1 MSIITEGF
9 FDDSGLL
16 AFFGLGVPA
25 PEADWFPLLD
35 SGKLTETMMFSPEA
49 NTDFSPISAPD
60 LDLRLDPD
68 RPLDPDLP
76 LDLDRPLDLDLPL
89 DLDFPLDFDL
99 PFDFDLR
106 LVFRGLLLFVF
117 DVDLDLRL

>member
-9 FDDSGLL
+9 FAADSDLL
-16 AFFGLGVPA
+16 AFLGLGVPA
-25 PEADWFPLLD
+25 DLFPLLA

-49 NTDFSPISAPD
+49 YTDFSLVSAPD

-68 RPLDPDLP
+68 LSF
-76 LDLDRPLDLDLPL
+76 DLDRPLDL
-89 DLDFPLDFDL
+89 DL

-106 LVFRGLLLFVF
+106 LVFSGLFLLVL

>member
-9 FDDSGLL
+9 FAAESGLL
-16 AFFGLGVPA
+16 DFFGLGVPA
-25 PEADWFPLLD
+25 PADLFPLLA

-49 NTDFSPISAPD
+49 YTDFSPISAPD

-68 RPLDPDLP
+68 LP
-76 LDLDRPLDLDLPL
+76 LDLDRPLDFDLPL
-89 DLDFPLDFDL
+89 DLDLPLDFDL

-106 LVFRGLLLFVF
+106 LVFRGLLLFVL
-117 DVDLDLRL
+117 DVDLDFRL

>member
-1 MSIITEGF
+1 MSIITDGF
-9 FDDSGLL
+9 FEDSGLL

-25 PEADWFPLLD
+25 SAADLFPLLD

-49 NTDFSPISAPD
+49 YTDFSPISAPD

-68 RPLDPDLP
+68 LP
-76 LDLDRPLDLDLPL
+76 LDLDRPLDFDLPL
-89 DLDFPLDFDL
+89 DLDLPLDFDL

-106 LVFRGLLLFVF
+106 LVFRGLLLFVL
-117 DVDLDLRL
+117 DVDLDFRL

>member
-9 FDDSGLL
+9 FEDSGLL

-25 PEADWFPLLD
+25 PVADLFPLLD
-35 SGKLTETMMFSPEA
+35 SGKLTETMMFSPA
-49 NTDFSPISAPD
+49 AYTDFSFISAPD

-68 RPLDPDLP
+68 
-76 LDLDRPLDLDLPL
+76 LDRPSDLDLPL
-89 DLDFPLDFDL
+89 DPDLPLDFDL

-106 LVFRGLLLFVF
+106 LVFRGLLLFVL
-117 DVDLDLRL
+117 DVDLDFLL